1 MFTIG
6 DLIDQVEV
14 QGIVRINKIQGDDI
28 IPVYETGDGLYYT
41 NETEKFMNKEIK
53 YMYASTIG
61 LVIEYEE
68 D

>member
-28 IPVYETGDGLYYT
+28 IPVYETGDGLYHT
-41 NETEKFMNKEIK
+41 NETEEFVDKEIK